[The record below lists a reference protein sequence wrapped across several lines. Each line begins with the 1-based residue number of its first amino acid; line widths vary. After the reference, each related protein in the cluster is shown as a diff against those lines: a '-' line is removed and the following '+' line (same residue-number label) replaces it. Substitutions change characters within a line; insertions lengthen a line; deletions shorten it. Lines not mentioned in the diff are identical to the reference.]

1 MARPIEVSRKDR
13 SPAALREI
21 ARTTKDGG
29 VVRRL
34 QAIAAV
40 LEGHSRG
47 EAAHLNGMQ
56 RQTLR
61 DWVHRYNEHGVAG
74 LISRQSPGRPS
85 ALSEEQ
91 MEELRQMVLAGPDL
105 ERHGVVRW
113 RCADLRKEIAA
124 RWLAVVHEN
133 TVGRFLH
140 RLEMTRLQPR
150 PQHPKTDAAAQ
161 EDFKKNFARLV
172 AEALPET
179 ASGKPIE
186 IWFQDEARV
195 GQQGS
200 LEYIWAPVGSRPRM
214 VRDNRHNSAYLFGA
228 ICHQRQVGAAIIMP
242 AANTEAMNEHLA
254 EIATQVAPGAHAV
267 LVCDQAGWH
276 QKGKQLRLPDNIS
289 LLPLP
294 PYSPELNPMEN
305 IWDYLRGNWLSARV
319 WDSYEAILAACKDA
333 WNFLTS
339 DFERIDSI
347 AHRNWACVNL

>member
-1 MARPIEVSRKDR
+1 MARPIKASRQDR
-13 SPAALREI
+13 PPAALREI

-105 ERHGVVRW
+105 ERHCVGRW

-214 VRDNRHNSAYLFGA
+214 VRDNRHDFGVPVWRDLPSAPGRRRHYHAGRQHRSDERAPGGDRHPGRTRRACGPGVRSGRLASEGQAIAVARQHLATAAAALFPRTQPHG
-228 ICHQRQVGAAIIMP
+228 
-242 AANTEAMNEHLA
+242 EHLGLPA
-254 EIATQVAPGAHAV
+254 RQLAQ
-267 LVCDQAGWH
+267 CAGL
-276 QKGKQLRLPDNIS
+276 GQLRGHPGRLQGCLEFPDQR
-289 LLPLP
+289 L
-294 PYSPELNPMEN
+294 
-305 IWDYLRGNWLSARV
+305 
-319 WDSYEAILAACKDA
+319 
-333 WNFLTS
+333 
-339 DFERIDSI
+339 
-347 AHRNWACVNL
+347 

>member
-1 MARPIEVSRKDR
+1 MAHRDEAYQAACRAPQQVADPILDDHLALTSPRKARLFELGGIPESAVLGFCSDRHDSDGERAAMARPIEVSRKDHA
-13 SPAALREI
+13 P
-21 ARTTKDGG
+21 
-29 VVRRL
+29 
-34 QAIAAV
+34 AAV

-91 MEELRQMVLAGPDL
+91 MEELRQMVLAGPEL

-124 RWLAVVHEN
+124 RWSVVVHEN

-214 VRDNRHNSAYLFGA
+214 VRDNRHDSAYLFGA
-228 ICHQRQVGAAIIMP
+228 ICHRRQVGAAIIMP

-267 LVCDQAGWH
+267 LVCDRAGWH
-276 QKGKQLRLPDNIS
+276 QKGRQ
-289 LLPLP
+289 
-294 PYSPELNPMEN
+294 
-305 IWDYLRGNWLSARV
+305 W
-319 WDSYEAILAACKDA
+319 
-333 WNFLTS
+333 
-339 DFERIDSI
+339 
-347 AHRNWACVNL
+347 HRR